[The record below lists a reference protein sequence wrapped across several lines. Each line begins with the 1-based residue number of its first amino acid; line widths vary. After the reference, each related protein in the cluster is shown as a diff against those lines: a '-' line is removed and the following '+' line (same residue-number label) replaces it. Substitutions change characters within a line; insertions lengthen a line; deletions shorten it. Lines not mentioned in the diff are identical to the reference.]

1 MLSLNVL
8 VNKLF
13 REAKKI
19 SETEDLIEFQRGKY
33 FFGVVKNKKKIEGIT
48 VSMAYGA
55 KYTNRTG
62 FKIIDSF
69 DKVTEKSASRFN
81 RYFLN

>member
-19 SETEDLIEFQRGKY
+19 SETEDLIEFQKGKY

-69 DKVTEKSASRFN
+69 EKVN
-81 RYFLN
+81 RKISFTF

>member
-19 SETEDLIEFQRGKY
+19 SENEDLIEFQKGKY
-33 FFGVVKNKKKIEGIT
+33 FFGVIKNKRKIEGVT
-48 VSMAYGA
+48 VSMTYGA
-55 KYTNRTG
+55 KYTNRKG

-69 DKVTEKSASRFN
+69 EKVTEKSASRFN
-81 RYFLN
+81 RYFSN